1 MRGCG
6 RRARISFYAIAFLY
20 NRAIGPTQIFAIMN
34 QTSTLQ
40 TVIESVEALST
51 EEQDFLFNLIHKRR
65 INQRRQEIA
74 QHATQTLDAVQN
86 GTAQRNT
93 ATEIM
98 ADLFGDD
105 E

>member
-1 MRGCG
+1 
-6 RRARISFYAIAFLY
+6 
-20 NRAIGPTQIFAIMN
+20 MN

-40 TVIESVEALST
+40 TVIESVEALSA

-86 GTAQRNT
+86 GTAQRST